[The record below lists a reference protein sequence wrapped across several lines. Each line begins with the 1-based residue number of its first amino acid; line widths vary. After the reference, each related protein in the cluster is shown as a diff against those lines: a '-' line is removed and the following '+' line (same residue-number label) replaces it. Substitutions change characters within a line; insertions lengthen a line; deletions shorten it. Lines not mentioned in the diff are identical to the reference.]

1 VTEYHAAA
9 PSNAAALSACA
20 SSFAAVDVR
29 INSQPGSLLQ
39 LPLPAGSTAD
49 FPVAATLHARPDGA
63 TAATYTVHVGRN
75 APGTRSRP
83 STDSDSRAL
92 TR

>member
-1 VTEYHAAA
+1 
-9 PSNAAALSACA
+9 
-20 SSFAAVDVR
+20 VR
-29 INSQPGSLLQ
+29 QCQRPYASLLCQ
-39 LPLPAGSTAD
+39 LALFGALATHA
-49 FPVAATLHARPDGA
+49 VAATLHARPDGA